1 MNLLSRHK
9 ALFIS
14 LGLLLIFFISSLYWL
29 LFRPPSG
36 TSMTKVI
43 TIKKGMHLKKI
54 STMLEQ
60 EGIIRNRHFFIGMAT
75 LLGKKAEIKAGEYEF
90 DTRMLPFEVLNSLV
104 KGQVK
109 RHLVTIPEG
118 YTLSQIA
125 QYLEDLNIVEKEPF
139 LQKASSPAFIASL
152 GLSQPTLNRPYTSTV
167 QGQHGSGITQ
177 SGTLSTLEGYLFPE
191 TYHLIKEM
199 APEEVVKLMVQQFKK
214 VFGPE
219 LQTRASQSGISQREA
234 VILASII
241 EKETSLLEE
250 KPLISAVLHNRLKKK
265 IPLQSDPTVIYGT
278 KNFDGNLTKEH
289 LMKPSPYNTYLIS
302 GLPPTP
308 ICNPGK
314 ESILAALY
322 PAPVTYLYFVSK
334 NDGSHYF
341 SSTIEEHNQAV
352 WKYQKSKKGISGKIT
367 RAP

>member
-1 MNLLSRHK
+1 
-9 ALFIS
+9 
-14 LGLLLIFFISSLYWL
+14 
-29 LFRPPSG
+29 
-36 TSMTKVI
+36 
-43 TIKKGMHLKKI
+43 MHLKKI

-75 LLGKKAEIKAGEYEF
+75 LLGKKSEIKAGEYEF
-90 DTRMLPFEVLNSLV
+90 HTRMLPLEVLNSLI

-109 RHLVTIPEG
+109 RHLVTIAEG

-125 QYLEDLNIVEKEPF
+125 QYLEDLNIVEKEAF

-152 GLSQPTLNRPYTSTV
+152 CLSHPTLNQPCTSTV
-167 QGQHGSGITQ
+167 QGQHGSGLTQ
-177 SGTLSTLEGYLFPE
+177 IGTLSTLEGYLFPE

-199 APEEVVKLMVQQFKK
+199 SPEEVIKIMVHQFKK

-219 LQTRASQSGISQREA
+219 LQNRASQMGISQRDA

-241 EKETSLLEE
+241 EKETPLPEE

-265 IPLQSDPTVIYGT
+265 IPLQSDPTVIYGI
-278 KNFDGNLTKEH
+278 KNFNGNLTKED
-289 LMKPSPYNTYLIS
+289 LLRRTPYNTYLMV

-314 ESILAALY
+314 DSLLAAVH
-322 PAPVTYLYFVSK
+322 PAPVPYLYFVSK

-341 SSTIEEHNQAV
+341 SSDIEEHNRAV
-352 WKYQKSKKGISGKIT
+352 WKYQKYPRK
-367 RAP
+367 RDF

>member
-9 ALFIS
+9 ALFFS
-14 LGLLLIFFISSLYWL
+14 LGLLLIFFIFSFYWL
-29 LFRPPSG
+29 LFRPPAGNSL
-36 TSMTKVI
+36 TKVI

-54 STMLEQ
+54 STILEQ
-60 EGIIRNRHFFIGMAT
+60 EGIIRNRHFFIGLT
-75 LLGKKAEIKAGEYEF
+75 TFLGKKAEIKAGEYEF
-90 DTRMLPFEVLNSLV
+90 HTKMLPLEVLNSLV

-109 RHLVTIPEG
+109 RHLVTIAEG

-125 QYLEDLNIVEKEPF
+125 QYLEDLNIVEKEAF

-152 GLSQPTLNRPYTSTV
+152 GLSHPILN
-167 QGQHGSGITQ
+167 QHGSGLTQ
-177 SGTLSTLEGYLFPE
+177 GGTVSTLEGYLFPE

-199 APEEVVKLMVQQFKK
+199 SPEEVIKMMVHQFKK

-219 LQTRASQSGISQREA
+219 LQSRASQMGISQREV

-241 EKETSLLEE
+241 EKETPLSKE
-250 KPLISAVLHNRLKKK
+250 KPLISAVLHNRLKKNM
-265 IPLQSDPTVIYGT
+265 PLHSDPTVIYGI
-278 KNFDGNLTKEH
+278 KNFNGNLTKEH
-289 LMKPSPYNTYLIS
+289 LLKPTPYNTYLIS

-314 ESILAALY
+314 DSILTALY
-322 PAPVTYLYFVSK
+322 PAPVPYLYFVSK

-341 SSTIEEHNQAV
+341 SSNIDEHNQAV
-352 WKYQKSKKGISGKIT
+352 WRYQKSKKNLTKK
-367 RAP
+367 